1 MVKTNIFQSTDVH
14 KVVLQKGHYAVLEYD
29 RDISVTPDT
38 AEIAFFC
45 SQMNIRKKQV
55 LCSLDGNDVIVQAGA
70 MQIMMGDIRAAT
82 NIKGAGDL
90 MKKFVGS
97 KVTGET
103 TIKPKYTGKG
113 TLVLEPTYKYI
124 IIEDVS
130 DWNGGMVI
138 EDGMFLACDGSLDM
152 KVSARSTI
160 SSAVLGGEGLFNT
173 ALRGKGLAVLESPVP
188 AEELIVVDLDNDV
201 VKIDG
206 NMAIAWSESLK
217 FTVEKTTASLIG
229 SAASGEGFVNV
240 YRGSGRVLIAPVN
253 KG

>member
-38 AEIAFFC
+38 AETAFFC

-55 LCSLDGNDVIVQAGA
+55 LCGLDGNDVIVQAGA